1 VKYEDLVRLIDT
13 VVQDGTNPLFPSV
26 SVSPASA
33 T

>member
-1 VKYEDLVRLIDT
+1 VRLIDT